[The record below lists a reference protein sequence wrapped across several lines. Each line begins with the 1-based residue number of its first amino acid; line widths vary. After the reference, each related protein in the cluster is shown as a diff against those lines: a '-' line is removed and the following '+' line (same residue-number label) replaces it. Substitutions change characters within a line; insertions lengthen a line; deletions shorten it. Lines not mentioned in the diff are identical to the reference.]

1 MRNLLERMNELTYL
15 SEHMVEI
22 GILGIDK
29 ELKGKDGKTT
39 ILEYAVY
46 NEFGTKN
53 IPPRPF
59 MRRTFEKDGDIISR
73 YIDKRTEE
81 VFDGKI
87 SGIQALKRIGEFVRS
102 KIMKNIS
109 TANSWA
115 TPLSPSTI
123 KRKTRKGTNYLQ
135 IKVRK
140 EIMKMNY
147 IFQTSI
153 QKDQRKAN
161 DMNYKYQEGER

>member
-1 MRNLLERMNELTYL
+1 MRNLLERMDELTYL

-115 TPLSPSTI
+115 TPLSLSTI
-123 KRKTRKGTNYLQ
+123 KRKTRKG
-135 IKVRK
+135 
-140 EIMKMNY
+140 
-147 IFQTSI
+147 
-153 QKDQRKAN
+153 QKDRGVLIDEGILLKSIR
-161 DMNYKYQEGER
+161 YQITSKTGEKVFISDFKEV

>member
-1 MRNLLERMNELTYL
+1 MRNLLERMDELTYL

-53 IPPRPF
+53 IPPRSF
-59 MRRTFEKDGDIISR
+59 MRRTLEKDGDIISR
-73 YIDKRTEE
+73 YIDKRTEK

-87 SGIQALKRIGEFVRS
+87 SGRQALKQIGEFIRG
-102 KIMKNIS
+102 KIIENIS

-115 TPLSPSTI
+115 TPLDPKTL
-123 KRKTRKGTNYLQ
+123 KRKLKKGENNNKILIDERFL
-135 IKVRK
+135 IKSIRYQVTSK
-140 EIMKMNY
+140 TGEK
-147 IFQTSI
+147 IFISDFI
-153 QKDQRKAN
+153 
-161 DMNYKYQEGER
+161 EV

>member
-1 MRNLLERMNELTYL
+1 MRNLLERMDELTYL

-123 KRKTRKGTNYLQ
+123 KRKTRKG
-135 IKVRK
+135 
-140 EIMKMNY
+140 
-147 IFQTSI
+147 
-153 QKDQRKAN
+153 QKDRGVLIDEGILLKSIR
-161 DMNYKYQEGER
+161 YQITSKTGEKVFISDFKEV

>member
-1 MRNLLERMNELTYL
+1 MRNLLERMDELTYL

-59 MRRTFEKDGDIISR
+59 MRRTFEKDGDSISK

-123 KRKTRKGTNYLQ
+123 KRKTRKG
-135 IKVRK
+135 
-140 EIMKMNY
+140 
-147 IFQTSI
+147 
-153 QKDQRKAN
+153 QKDRGILIDEGILLKSIR
-161 DMNYKYQEGER
+161 YQITSKTGEKVFISDFKEV